1 MQVYSVGKFGVL
13 VVLFS
18 TEANKRSASAQPLP
32 SCIKSFSLQI
42 VFNQGSD
49 SNLISNIKIF

>member
-18 TEANKRSASAQPLP
+18 TEANKPLP